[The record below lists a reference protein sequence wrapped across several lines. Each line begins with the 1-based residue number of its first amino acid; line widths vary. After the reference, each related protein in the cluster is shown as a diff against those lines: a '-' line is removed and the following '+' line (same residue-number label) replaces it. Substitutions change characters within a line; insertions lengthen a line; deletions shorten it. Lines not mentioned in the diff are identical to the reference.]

1 MRYKDGIPIA
11 ALLDIDEYEDYLDV
25 RDQGLKQQIREGH
38 REYRR
43 GELTE
48 DLDTFLTRI
57 KAKPKKRAKSAWIS
71 TPRNRSIRLSTTS
84 STSARRSP
92 RSSRFRSIH
101 SPVNPGFHSQI
112 IRPGPTAPPPI
123 PAPER

>member
-1 MRYKDGIPIA
+1 MPPKPTVSHLPLTKARVNLGALIRRVHINKEHFILEKDGIPIA
-11 ALLDIDEYEDYLDV
+11 ALLDIGEYEDYLDM

-57 KAKPKKRAKSAWIS
+57 KARPKKRAK
-71 TPRNRSIRLSTTS
+71 R
-84 STSARRSP
+84 
-92 RSSRFRSIH
+92 
-101 SPVNPGFHSQI
+101 
-112 IRPGPTAPPPI
+112 
-123 PAPER
+123 